1 MVANLVSRHTSHHDD
16 FVGQVWNVLN
26 SEFRFWRE
34 SLIEVFPDFCH
45 DGTKKNKNRGM
56 AL

>member
-1 MVANLVSRHTSHHDD
+1 MVTYLVSRHTSHHDD

-26 SEFRFWRE
+26 SEFRLWRE

-45 DGTKKNKNRGM
+45 DGKKEKKPWYM